1 MVKSTCI
8 YFIGNVELGAVKIGM
23 SSDPTNRLAELQRSH
38 PHKLSL
44 YRVVDNV
51 TQDYETELHK
61 ILTHIRKEG
70 EWFELT
76 DELIHFMINRIDETS
91 SNYKIK
97 KPNKKNRNN
106 LLDIKNIKNS
116 NSLGHSYQEWT
127 FLIRN
132 YF

>member
-61 ILTHIRKEG
+61 
-70 EWFELT
+70 
-76 DELIHFMINRIDETS
+76 S
-91 SNYKIK
+91 
-97 KPNKKNRNN
+97 
-106 LLDIKNIKNS
+106 
-116 NSLGHSYQEWT
+116 
-127 FLIRN
+127 
-132 YF
+132 